1 MTPSSRPYPLAS
13 SESTHPIRR
22 LSIRGVEERR
32 LDEFAY
38 GQFGGYNL
46 SAALF
51 EHKTDDKDIISYG
64 VWEPEALTKPTFE
77 EASKQ
82 EYKPI
87 SKGYR
92 FGPSW

>member
-1 MTPSSRPYPLAS
+1 MAPSSRPYPLDS
-13 SESTHPIRR
+13 SEAAHPIRR
-22 LSIRGVEERR
+22 LSIRGVEEHR
-32 LDEFAY
+32 LGEFIG
-38 GQFGGYNL
+38 GQFGRWNL
-46 SAALF
+46 AAAMF

-64 VWEPEALTKPTFE
+64 VWEPEIHTKPTFE

-87 SKGYR
+87 SKGYQ